1 MLNTILSDLAANTQ
15 LDALAVLANSGY
27 LRIYDGDQPVT
38 ADTDIT
44 DQVLLAELRMNATAF
59 NASVA
64 GVITAKAITDCASAA
79 HTGTA
84 TWFRLLKSDGST
96 KLWDGSAGTATA
108 NLILNSV
115 AIQVGARVQVSSFT
129 HTLPKQ
135 GA

>member
-15 LDALAVLANSGY
+15 LDALAVLANNGY

-38 ADTDIT
+38 ADTDIDT
-44 DQVLLAELRMNATAF
+44 QVLLAELRLNATAF

-64 GVITAKAITDCASAA
+64 GVITAKAIADCASAA
-79 HTGTA
+79 HTGVA
-84 TWFRLLKSDGST
+84 SWFRILKSDGST

-115 AIQVGARVQVSSFT
+115 NIQTGARVSISAFT